1 MQNNLTSGSVFK
13 NILSFSLPYLLSY
26 FLQTLYGMAD
36 LFLIGRYGEVD
47 GTTAVS
53 IGSQVMHMLTV
64 MIVGLAMGA
73 TVMIGQAVGAQNR
86 AKVNRYIG
94 NTITLFAGAAA
105 VLTLA
110 MLSLSKGIVRLMS
123 TPEAAQASTE
133 AYLRICF
140 AGLPFIIAYNVISA
154 IFRGMGDSKSPMY
167 FIAAACAAN
176 IGLDILFMGP
186 LALGPAG
193 AALGTTLS
201 QAFSVVLSLIVVV
214 RRRMLPGLAAA
225 RASGS
230 LLPVLLEQGLPAL
243 VQSTLLTALLA
254 VGGMLPAVEYR
265 LLALLPGLLPRVPAA
280 NRFAQVFLSLLLPLL
295 FLIAISEDWSVPAE
309 QQEAPAKGRRALA
322 WAATALPCLALIAFF
337 AGWLPAYPTAIATG
351 SMEPEIQIG
360 DMVVMARWGLAD
372 IQPGDVIAVE
382 RQGRTIVHRVVEV
395 RQEAGEPLYVTQGDA
410 NNAPDEEPAAQSQ
423 VEGRMIGLVPA
434 LGRISLWFHTGG

>member
-1 MQNNLTSGSVFK
+1 MQEKKQRT
-13 NILSFSLPYLLSY
+13 
-26 FLQTLYGMAD
+26 
-36 LFLIGRYGEVD
+36 
-47 GTTAVS
+47 
-53 IGSQVMHMLTV
+53 
-64 MIVGLAMGA
+64 GLARFEQVFCPTTPKKRSSAVFWAAAFGGLTLLGSLLMGTFLGWTQNPGWPLA
-73 TVMIGQAVGAQNR
+73 PLALAGAALWPLLVQEVLRAAVYLPLRRFGPW
-86 AKVNRYIG
+86 K
-94 NTITLFAGAAA
+94 AGAAA
-105 VLTLA
+105 ALLLA
-110 MLSLSKGIVRLMS
+110 
-123 TPEAAQASTE
+123 AAQ
-133 AYLRICF
+133 C
-140 AGLPFIIAYNVISA
+140 
-154 IFRGMGDSKSPMY
+154 
-167 FIAAACAAN
+167 
-176 IGLDILFMGP
+176 
-186 LALGPAG
+186 
-193 AALGTTLS
+193 
-201 QAFSVVLSLIVVV
+201 
-214 RRRMLPGLAAA
+214 LPGLAAA

-309 QQEAPAKGRRALA
+309 QQETPAKGRRALA

-382 RQGRTIVHRVVEV
+382 QQGRTIVHRVVEV
-395 RQEAGEPLYVTQGDA
+395 RQETGEPLYVTQGDA
-410 NNAPDEEPAAQSQ
+410 NNAPDEELAAQSQ

>member
-1 MQNNLTSGSVFK
+1 MF
-13 NILSFSLPYLLSY
+13 
-26 FLQTLYGMAD
+26 
-36 LFLIGRYGEVD
+36 
-47 GTTAVS
+47 
-53 IGSQVMHMLTV
+53 
-64 MIVGLAMGA
+64 
-73 TVMIGQAVGAQNR
+73 
-86 AKVNRYIG
+86 
-94 NTITLFAGAAA
+94 LFAN
-105 VLTLA
+105 LL
-110 MLSLSKGIVRLMS
+110 L
-123 TPEAAQASTE
+123 
-133 AYLRICF
+133 
-140 AGLPFIIAYNVISA
+140 
-154 IFRGMGDSKSPMY
+154 
-167 FIAAACAAN
+167 
-176 IGLDILFMGP
+176 
-186 LALGPAG
+186 LALLVGG
-193 AALGTTLS
+193 
-201 QAFSVVLSLIVVV
+201 VC
-214 RRRMLPGLAAA
+214 
-225 RASGS
+225 S

-243 VQSTLLTALLA
+243 IQSALLTALLA

-295 FLIAISEDWSVPAE
+295 FLIALSEDWSTSTE
-309 QQEAPAKGRRALA
+309 QQTAPAKGRSALT
-322 WAATALPCLALIAFF
+322 WAATAVPCLVLIAFF

-434 LGRISLWFHTGG
+434 VGRISLWFHTDG